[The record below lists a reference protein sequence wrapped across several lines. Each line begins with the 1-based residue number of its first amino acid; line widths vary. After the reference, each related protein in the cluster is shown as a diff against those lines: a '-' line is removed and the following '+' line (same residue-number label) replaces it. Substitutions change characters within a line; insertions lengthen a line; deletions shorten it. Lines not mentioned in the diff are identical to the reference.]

1 MRTRN
6 TPATLL
12 VKIVI
17 MFFLVGFALLILMPL
32 LWMILTGFKTNREL
46 FLAPWTKPEAFHF
59 NNYGTA
65 WKSGIGNYFFNSVIV
80 TVFATALTTTVGCLA
95 AYPLARVNFRGKRI
109 IIYAILGGL
118 MVAPQSAVISLFTL
132 IRQLGLYDQRLGLIL
147 VESTFNIS
155 FSTFLIMAYYRTISS
170 SLDESAYI
178 DGASSFKI
186 FISIIVPLSQP
197 IIASTII
204 VCVRSIWNEL
214 MYANVLMSSNSKKT
228 IPVGLVNMQGYTTT
242 NWTQL
247 VAGMVITSLPLVLL
261 FLIMQRQF
269 VRGLSAGGVKE

>member
-1 MRTRN
+1 MKTRK
-6 TPATLL
+6 TLGNML
-12 VKIVI
+12 LKPLIL
-17 MFFLVGFALLILMPL
+17 FLLIGFAALILMPL
-32 LWMILTGFKTNREL
+32 FWMILTGFKTNREL
-46 FLAPWTKPEAFHF
+46 FLAPWTMPETFHF
-59 NNYGTA
+59 KNYSSA
-65 WKSGIGNYFFNSVIV
+65 WTSGIGNYFFNSVIV
-80 TVFATALTTTVGCLA
+80 TVFATALTTCVACLA
-95 AYPLARVNFRGKRI
+95 AYPLARVNFKNKHLV
-109 IIYAILGGL
+109 IYAILGGL

-170 SLDESAYI
+170 SLDESAHI
-178 DGASSFKI
+178 DGASSFRI
-186 FISIIVPLSQP
+186 FTSIIVPLSQP

-214 MYANVLMSSNSKKT
+214 MYANVLMTSNSKKT

-261 FLIMQRQF
+261 FLAMQRQF

>member
-1 MRTRN
+1 MKTRKTLGN
-6 TPATLL
+6 TLVNFFILL
-12 VKIVI
+12 LLI
-17 MFFLVGFALLILMPL
+17 GFAALILMPL
-32 LWMILTGFKTNREL
+32 LWMVLTGFKTNREL
-46 FLAPWTKPEAFHF
+46 FLDPWTMPETFHF
-59 NNYGTA
+59 KNYSAA

-80 TVFATALTTTVGCLA
+80 TVFATTLTTCVGCLA
-95 AYPLARVNFRGKRI
+95 AYPLARVNFKGKRL

-186 FISIIVPLSQP
+186 FTSIIIPLSQP

-214 MYANVLMSSNSKKT
+214 MYANVLMTSNTKKT
-228 IPVGLVNMQGYTTT
+228 IPVGLINMQGYTTT

-247 VAGMVITSLPLVLL
+247 VAGMVITSLPLILL
-261 FLIMQRQF
+261 FLVMQRQF